1 MMLLPKHF
9 GDRRVRHLTGGGTGV
24 ERLLEVLGGSGG
36 KRLGETG
43 PGRRDARLHG
53 FAARPWAHV
62 PMVLTNI
69 GGNLK
74 LRRVE

>member
-1 MMLLPKHF
+1 M
-9 GDRRVRHLTGGGTGV
+9 

-43 PGRRDARLHG
+43 PGGRDARLHG
-53 FAARPWAHV
+53 FAARPWAYTPV
-62 PMVLTNI
+62 VLTNI

-74 LRRVE
+74 LRHVD